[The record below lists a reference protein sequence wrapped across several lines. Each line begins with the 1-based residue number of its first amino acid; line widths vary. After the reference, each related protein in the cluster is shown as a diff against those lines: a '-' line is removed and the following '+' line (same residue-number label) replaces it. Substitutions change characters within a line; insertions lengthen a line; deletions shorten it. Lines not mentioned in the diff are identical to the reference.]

1 MLKHRHSESCS
12 MTAAIY
18 FQLINPAY
26 QLPGCII
33 LTLSFVHCWRYR
45 ERVKLLRLTRSN
57 AMNQRPWNTWGTSP
71 RWLLMRSRSMLHRP
85 GMLKRYGQKNSF
97 KKRRQFLRILLKYV
111 LEHQDLICEASSRD
125 TEKAMVDASL
135 GEIMTTCEKIAWLLD
150 EVEKWLNTDLLGG
163 QCCTREQKIFPSW
176 SDWCYCILELSLP

>member
-1 MLKHRHSESCS
+1 MYHPNFVICPLLEIPRKGK
-12 MTAAIY
+12 AAQTNKVQCYEPATMKYLGY
-18 FQLINPAY
+18 FPA
-26 QLPGCII
+26 
-33 LTLSFVHCWRYR
+33 LTPD
-45 ERVKLLRLTRSN
+45 EVKEHVAQARN
-57 AMNQRPWNTWGTSP
+57 AQKIWA
-71 RWLLMRSRSMLHRP
+71 
-85 GMLKRYGQKNSF
+85 KNSF
-97 KKRRQFLRILLKYV
+97 KKRCQFLRILLKYV